1 MLQKIRPLFRINAE
15 NELKLL
21 KFAVWRIFTFIRHNW
36 QKTSRFRWKEAK
48 NPKISHIHNPISDI
62 LLAQLHNCFAKN
74 SSRYY
79 ADFTKCKKR
88 IKNLQKSVDKSP
100 RRQYNNTCKQRSYT
114 NTKSSCGSF
123 CFKRDCKSSAVSAK
137 AQRGADR
144 IFSDPFQEK
153 SGTAAVRKLPIERGG
168 YQWISYPR

>member
-1 MLQKIRPLFRINAE
+1 MQYDGYLHSCVIIGKKRPDSDEKKRKTLKSVIFAIRFPTYC
-15 NELKLL
+15 
-21 KFAVWRIFTFIRHNW
+21 W
-36 QKTSRFRWKEAK
+36 
-48 NPKISHIHNPISDI
+48 
-62 LLAQLHNCFAKN
+62 HNCITALRKFIKILCRFHKMQETN
-74 SSRYY
+74 
-79 ADFTKCKKR
+79 
-88 IKNLQKSVDKSP
+88 KNLQKSVDKSP

>member
-1 MLQKIRPLFRINAE
+1 MTDNCIHASYLVKKRPDSAKSKQKARKSAIPTIRFSIYC
-15 NELKLL
+15 
-21 KFAVWRIFTFIRHNW
+21 W
-36 QKTSRFRWKEAK
+36 
-48 NPKISHIHNPISDI
+48 
-62 LLAQLHNCFAKN
+62 HNCITALQKN

-79 ADFTKCKKR
+79 ADFTKCKKQ

-100 RRQYNNTCKQRSYT
+100 RRKYNNTCKQRSCT

-153 SGTAAVRKLPIERGG
+153 SGTAAVCI
-168 YQWISYPR
+168 

>member
-1 MLQKIRPLFRINAE
+1 MAKNVPIPIKRSEKPEKSVAFATRFPIYCWHNCITALRKIHQYIMQISQNAR
-15 NELKLL
+15 NK
-21 KFAVWRIFTFIRHNW
+21 
-36 QKTSRFRWKEAK
+36 QKT
-48 NPKISHIHNPISDI
+48 
-62 LLAQLHNCFAKN
+62 
-74 SSRYY
+74 
-79 ADFTKCKKR
+79 CK
-88 IKNLQKSVDKSP
+88 KSVDKSP

>member
-1 MLQKIRPLFRINAE
+1 MQYDGYLHSYVIIDKKRPDSD
-15 NELKLL
+15 K
-21 KFAVWRIFTFIRHNW
+21 KK
-36 QKTSRFRWKEAK
+36 QK
-48 NPKISHIHNPISDI
+48 NPKISHICNPISDI

-79 ADFTKCKKR
+79 ADFTKCKKK

-144 IFSDPFQEK
+144 IFLDPFQEK

>member
-1 MLQKIRPLFRINAE
+1 MQYDGYLYSYVIIDKKRPDSDKKKWKTRKSVISAIRF
-15 NELKLL
+15 
-21 KFAVWRIFTFIRHNW
+21 
-36 QKTSRFRWKEAK
+36 
-48 NPKISHIHNPISDI
+48 PICCW
-62 LLAQLHNCFAKN
+62 HNCITALRKIHQDIMQI
-74 SSRYY
+74 SQ
-79 ADFTKCKKR
+79 KCKKQ

>member
-1 MLQKIRPLFRINAE
+1 MIFSGTINAITDH
-15 NELKLL
+15 NAPKVADNNICKYVAANLQIFFVIQSTIKSIIKL
-21 KFAVWRIFTFIRHNW
+21 IT
-36 QKTSRFRWKEAK
+36 
-48 NPKISHIHNPISDI
+48 
-62 LLAQLHNCFAKN
+62 KN

-79 ADFTKCKKR
+79 ADFTKCKKQ

-100 RRQYNNTCKQRSYT
+100 RRKYNNTCKQRSYT
-114 NTKSSCGSF
+114 NNKSSCGSF

-137 AQRGADR
+137 VQRGADR